1 MNLEKVDFDDTSL
14 NYCQVSKKRVI
25 EVLHYFNEE
34 TGLNVMIRQDDNT
47 FLSGW
52 KLNNQ
57 QLENVKNRGA
67 L

>member
-1 MNLEKVDFDDTSL
+1 MLPKSL
-14 NYCQVSKKRVI
+14 I
-25 EVLHYFNEE
+25 
-34 TGLNVMIRQDDNT
+34 MIRQKDNT

-57 QLENVKNRGA
+57 QLQNIKNREA

>member
-1 MNLEKVDFDDTSL
+1 MKNPSTRIKEGT
-14 NYCQVSKKRVI
+14 YKKNI
-25 EVLHYFNEE
+25 EVLDYFNEE

-52 KLNNQ
+52 KLNKK